1 MIHNKLLIA
10 TVDIITE
17 PLTILFNRC
26 LNEGIFPNIWK
37 IAHVTPLHKKAPENL
52 CNNYRPISLLSCVG
66 KVLERCVHSR
76 VLNYLKVNNII
87 TPSQS

>member
-17 PLTILFNRC
+17 SLTILFNHC

-37 IAHVTPLHKKAPENL
+37 ISHVTTLHKKGPENL
-52 CNNYRPISLLSCVG
+52 CNNYGPISLLSCVS

-76 VLNYLKVNNII
+76 M
-87 TPSQS
+87 